1 MCYKETVLADLKY
14 KEEIESVRAAYTISP
29 GKSVHTPFTELQ
41 MPHFTVDKVLR
52 KSLRFYV
59 YEVYLK
65 HRSLRQKLSRVV
77 QSLH

>member
-29 GKSVHTPFTELQ
+29 GKSVHTPFAEL
-41 MPHFTVDKVLR
+41 
-52 KSLRFYV
+52 LRFYV